1 MFQPWIYRTFAAL
14 ACSTLVAAVACA
26 ADPAAPKS
34 LDDELLEGL
43 ETDLLPPTPKPTTPA
58 EKKPAQPRASQADN
72 EGLDSKLL
80 DQLGEGEDI
89 ELGPQPNPL
98 TRIGRTMRQVETL
111 IVKRDTSSRTQ
122 NMQKQI
128 VSELDALLEQ
138 TKKQCQGG
146 QCDSPASASSKPSAA
161 AGNKPSEGEPSNKPA
176 KDSTERLAKPG
187 KTDTEDAKDLDEL
200 VKQVWGHLPDKVRG
214 QMQNVSVENFLP
226 KYEKLIE
233 DYYKRLAEEQ
243 LR

>member
-1 MFQPWIYRTFAAL
+1 MFPSWIYRAFAAL
-14 ACSTLVAAVACA
+14 VCSTLVAALACA
-26 ADPAAPKS
+26 ADPTAPKS
-34 LDDELLEGL
+34 LDDQLLEGL
-43 ETDLLPPTPKPTTPA
+43 ETDLLPSASKPTTPA
-58 EKKPAQPRASQADN
+58 TKQPTQPRAPQSDN
-72 EGLDSKLL
+72 EGLDAKLL

-111 IVKRDTSSRTQ
+111 IVKRDTSTRTQ
-122 NMQKQI
+122 TMQKQI

-146 QCDSPASASSKPSAA
+146 QCDSPASASKPSSA